1 MPRLLRQAPLN
12 SIWEGS
18 GNIQCLDVLRA
29 LQREPACRDA
39 FFAELQAASGGH
51 ALLDAEIVQ
60 LERVLAG
67 DPAKLEGQS
76 RVLAERMALALQAA
90 ILIRA
95 GDAAISDSFCQSR
108 LGTQHGLAFGT
119 LPASAPIVHLL
130 GRVWPA

>member
-39 FFAELQAASGGH
+39 FFAELQVARGGH

-60 LERVLAG
+60 LEHVLG
-67 DPAKLEGQS
+67 SDPATLEGQS
-76 RVLAERMALALQAA
+76 RLLAERMALSLQAA
-90 ILIRA
+90 ILVRA

-108 LGTQHGLAFGT
+108 LGKEHGLAFGT
-119 LPASAPIVHLL
+119 LPASAPFERLL
-130 GRVWPA
+130 ARTLPA